1 MTVAVNGLH
10 HVTIRVQDPDRARD
24 FYEETLGFPFIEIP
38 VDQAFVHEWRGNP
51 AEGTLLATQI
61 GSTFLILAPPLEG
74 TPDDDRFSERRIG
87 VDHLAFG
94 VDDPAVLEEV
104 TAALEGASVP
114 TAGIETD
121 PVLGKPYVAFR
132 DPDNVQ
138 WEFFLAS

>member
-10 HVTIRVQDPDRARD
+10 HVTIRVQDPDRARE
-24 FYEETLGFPFIEIP
+24 FYEETLGLPFIEIP
-38 VDQAFVHEWRGNP
+38 VDQAFVQEWRGNP

-104 TAALEGASVP
+104 AAALEGASVP
-114 TAGIETD
+114 TAGVEVD
-121 PVLGKPYVAFR
+121 PVLGKEYVAFR

-138 WEFFLAS
+138 WEFYLAT

>member
-24 FYEETLGFPFIEIP
+24 FYEETLGLPFIEIP

-104 TAALEGASVP
+104 AAALEGASVP
-114 TAGIETD
+114 TAGVEVD
-121 PVLGKPYVAFR
+121 PVLGKEYVAFR

-138 WEFFLAS
+138 WEFYLAT

>member
-24 FYEETLGFPFIEIP
+24 FYEETLGLPFIEIP
-38 VDQAFVHEWRGNP
+38 VDQAFVQEWRGNP

-104 TAALEGASVP
+104 AAALEGASVP
-114 TAGIETD
+114 TAGVEVD
-121 PVLGKPYVAFR
+121 PVLGKEYVAFR

-138 WEFFLAS
+138 WEFYLAT